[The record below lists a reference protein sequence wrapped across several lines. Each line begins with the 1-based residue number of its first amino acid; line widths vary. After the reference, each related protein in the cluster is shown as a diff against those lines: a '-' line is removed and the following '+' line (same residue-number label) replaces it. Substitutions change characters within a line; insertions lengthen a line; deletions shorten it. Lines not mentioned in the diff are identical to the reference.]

1 MAENLNFNVAPEKFR
16 KTFFQKAGGIA
27 LTGGL
32 GALIGMGQ
40 RHADKLKAAKA
51 GVQQSLENIGK
62 MELDPATSKAYAQS
76 QAIANQGMGEASKQM
91 AIQENARGVNALLG
105 FAGGRRAALS
115 MLPGLAIGSGD
126 FATRLAAQDDMQRR
140 KNQQLGIEAGMQFGQ
155 QKLGLQQYKNE
166 GLYNYYTGKQNQL
179 NQTLTSALTAAGSL
193 ASAGIGAAGQAGS
206 FGKLFK
212 K

>member
-1 MAENLNFNVAPEKFR
+1 
-16 KTFFQKAGGIA
+16 
-27 LTGGL
+27 
-32 GALIGMGQ
+32 
-40 RHADKLKAAKA
+40 
-51 GVQQSLENIGK
+51 
-62 MELDPATSKAYAQS
+62 
-76 QAIANQGMGEASKQM
+76 
-91 AIQENARGVNALLG
+91 
-105 FAGGRRAALS
+105 
-115 MLPGLAIGSGD
+115 
-126 FATRLAAQDDMQRR
+126 
-140 KNQQLGIEAGMQFGQ
+140 MQFGQ